1 MPRIRV
7 SMTVDEELLEHA
19 RSLRSDLNDAGLLDE
34 ALSALVGQHR
44 AAEIDGGY
52 ARLRRTSPR

>member
-1 MPRIRV
+1 
-7 SMTVDEELLEHA
+7 MTVDEELLEHA